1 MNSYISRRDLG
12 ALSLGTAAL
21 FAGLQATS
29 SMAQGKPPEEGLDYI
44 KLDKPVATDAPKG
57 KIEVIEFFWY
67 HCPHCNHF
75 EPTLEAW
82 LKKLPKDVSFKRVP
96 VAFRPSF
103 VPDQQL
109 FYTLEAMGLLEK
121 LHKLVFAAI
130 HAEKLNLDTREQ
142 IIEWVTKQGV
152 DKAKF
157 IATFDGFAVGSKT
170 TRATQLQTAYNVSGV
185 PALGIAGQFYTDG
198 ATAQSMTRALQVA
211 DYHIAMLRK
220 TPAASPKKK

>member
-1 MNSYISRRDLG
+1 MNASFSNHHLSRRQLG
-12 ALSLGTAAL
+12 ALSMSAAAL
-21 FAGLQATS
+21 LAGLQTTT

-44 KLDKPVATDAPKG
+44 KLDKPAPTDGVKG
-57 KIEVIEFFWY
+57 KIEVVEFFWY

-75 EPTLEAW
+75 EPALEAW

-96 VAFRPSF
+96 VAFRPNF

-142 IIEWVTKQGV
+142 IIEWVAKQGV

-157 IATFDGFAVGSKT
+157 VAIYDGFAVGSKT

-198 ATAQSMTRALQVA
+198 ATAQSMTRALQVT
-211 DYHIAMLRK
+211 DYLIASLRK
-220 TPAASPKKK
+220 K

>member
-1 MNSYISRRDLG
+1 MHPSTFRDLSHNLSRRELG
-12 ALSLGTAAL
+12 SLSVGAAAL
-21 FAGLQATS
+21 LAGLQATP

-44 KLDKPVATDAPKG
+44 KLDKPAPTDAAKG
-57 KIEVIEFFWY
+57 KIEVVEFFWY

-75 EPTLEAW
+75 EPSLEAW

-96 VAFRPSF
+96 VAFRPNF

-109 FYTLEAMGLLEK
+109 FYALEAMGLLEK

-130 HAEKLNLDTREQ
+130 HAEKLPLDTREQ
-142 IIEWVTKQGV
+142 IIEWVAKQGV

-157 IATFDGFAVGSKT
+157 TATYDGFAVGSKA

-185 PALGIAGQFYTDG
+185 PALGVAGKFYTDG
-198 ATAQSMTRALQVA
+198 ATAQSMTRALQVVDA
-211 DYHIAMLRK
+211 LIAQQRK
-220 TPAASPKKK
+220 K

>member
-1 MNSYISRRDLG
+1 MNACMSQRDISRRQLG
-12 ALSLGTAAL
+12 SLSIGAAAL
-21 FAGLQATS
+21 LAGLQATS

-44 KLDKPVATDAPKG
+44 KLDKPVASDVPKG

-96 VAFRPSF
+96 VGFRPSF

-109 FYTLEAMGLLEK
+109 FYTLEAMGLLDK

-142 IIEWVTKQGV
+142 IIEWVAKQGV

-157 IATFDGFAVGSKT
+157 IAIFDGFAVGSKV

-198 ATAQSMTRALQVA
+198 STAQSMTRALQIT
-211 DYHIAMLRK
+211 DSLIATLRK
-220 TPAASPKKK
+220 KK